1 MACCS
6 QLGREGR
13 TVGWRASWRGVS
25 QEVGGEA
32 RLQQPCKVRAGRDL
46 ADSHRVQG
54 VVKHVLVVGL
64 SKQNL
69 RNAVIISR
77 KEKLEM
83 LKLK

>member
-1 MACCS
+1 M
-6 QLGREGR
+6 
-13 TVGWRASWRGVS
+13 GWRASWRGVS

-32 RLQQPCKVRAGRDL
+32 GLQQPCKVRAGWDL
-46 ADSHRVQG
+46 ADSHGVQG
-54 VVKHVLVVGL
+54 VVKHVSVVGL

-83 LKLK
+83 LRLK